1 MLEKL
6 LEFVVAG
13 VFFYIIF
20 GLYFDFGRTR
30 RCKERDAMYHTFMF
44 PKQNDVGNRFLGDRI
59 TSFLEDYHM
68 GSDYFTSTVMSPAVL
83 DAMDE
88 YRRQHP
94 ADDETAPD

>member
-30 RCKERDAMYHTFMF
+30 HGKERDAMYHTFMF

-94 ADDETAPD
+94 TDDETAPD